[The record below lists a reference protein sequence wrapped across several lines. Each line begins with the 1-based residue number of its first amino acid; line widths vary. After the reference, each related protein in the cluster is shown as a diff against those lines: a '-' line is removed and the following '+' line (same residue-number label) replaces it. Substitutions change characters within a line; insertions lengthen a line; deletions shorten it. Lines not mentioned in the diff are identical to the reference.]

1 MKINLRTNG
10 KKKHEKE
17 DTWSIFVFIIKRLL
31 ICVRQNEIMRI
42 TLIQKL
48 IQLMMTYRELPQG
61 QGFYFACELNSLGNY

>member
-1 MKINLRTNG
+1 ME

-61 QGFYFACELNSLGNY
+61 QFYFACELNSLGNY